1 MSDRWQEMM
10 RSLRQRFGADASP
23 EDVSAFLA
31 AAGYDRGQ
39 IGEIVTR
46 WRTEVEVAEEAAAA
60 GTARTAGSAVGEGAE
75 ADDEPARRSRRRR
88 RTPWSPVRVL
98 GPHEWG
104 RFAPEAWGRL
114 VSLQATGALSI
125 LDLER
130 VIEHALEQ
138 GEGRVGLTEL
148 QAILEGIGLG
158 GPEPGADAD
167 PVTIH

>member
-1 MSDRWQEMM
+1 MTDRWQQVV
-10 RSLRQRFGADASP
+10 RSLRQRFDTDADLA
-23 EDVSAFLA
+23 EVTAFLA
-31 AAGYDRGQ
+31 AEGYDGGQ
-39 IGEIVTR
+39 IGEIVAHWVT
-46 WRTEVEVAEEAAAA
+46 AAASAPLA
-60 GTARTAGSAVGEGAE
+60 GAIPAAGEVPI
-75 ADDEPARRSRRRR
+75 PAGRM
-88 RTPWSPVRVL
+88 PAPIRVL

-114 VSLQATGALSI
+114 VALQASGVLSI

-138 GEGRVGLTEL
+138 GHGRVALPEL
-148 QAILEGIGLG
+148 RAILDGIGLG